1 MADKKAN
8 DILEEQRRAREEF
21 LKLKKMQQGELEAG
35 PKPSEVA
42 VAPKTAKEKAQ
53 NFWFHNKWQ
62 TIGVIFL
69 VITLTILI
77 AQCAS
82 KPKYDL
88 EIVYFTYSPVLD
100 AQLEGATEYF
110 EKISPDVNGD
120 GEVKISLVNC
130 SMSDKQA
137 DTQYRNTIYTKIQAL
152 LIADEKAMLFITD
165 GKSDAY
171 FDNISSDAKLFEK
184 TVELGE
190 EFYKESSSQEYGE
203 LPSGLKIS
211 CRVLSDSMMA
221 DSKDAKNSH
230 KAAMDILE
238 KLKTKE

>member
-21 LKLKKMQQGELEAG
+21 LKLKKMQQGEMDAG

-42 VAPKTAKEKAQ
+42 VAPKTAKEKTQ

-120 GEVKISLVNC
+120 GEVKVSLVNC
-130 SMSDKQA
+130 SMSDKQV
-137 DTQYRNTIYTKIQAL
+137 DIQYRNTMYTKIQAL

-171 FDNISSDAKLFEK
+171 FDNISSDVEIFEK

-190 EFYKESSSQEYGE
+190 DFYKESASKEYGE
-203 LPSGLKIS
+203 LPQGLKIS

-238 KLKTKE
+238 KIETK